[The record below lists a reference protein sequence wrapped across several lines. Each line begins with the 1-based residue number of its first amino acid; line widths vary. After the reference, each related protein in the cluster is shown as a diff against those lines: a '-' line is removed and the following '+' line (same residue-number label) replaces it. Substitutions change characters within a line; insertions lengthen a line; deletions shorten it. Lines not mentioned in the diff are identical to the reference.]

1 MPESDQ
7 KKPVSTES
15 SVDYIALLEQAK
27 EAPEGAQQS
36 AETFGG
42 DVSEFGPDGGRRTL
56 DTELAHQQANFMD
69 ASEVAGVEARQRA
82 EAARKILDGIKV
94 ENAIIAARSAM
105 VAIWEA
111 GQIQLRMPTLTQ

>member
-27 EAPEGAQQS
+27 EAPGGAQQS

-56 DTELAHQQANFMD
+56 DTELAHQQANYMD
-69 ASEVAGVEARQRA
+69 AS
-82 EAARKILDGIKV
+82 
-94 ENAIIAARSAM
+94 
-105 VAIWEA
+105 
-111 GQIQLRMPTLTQ
+111 